1 MLRRLAL
8 LPLLLLPTLV
18 RAETPDLK
26 QLYDARSFFQLRETI
41 EGKDAGGAADFLFY
55 KGAVENKFN
64 RLNESINDLK
74 AYTASGSANNDLKY
88 EAFSLIADAYR
99 KLGDYK
105 GAADTYRSTLASLSS
120 SISGRERRDLENAT
134 AMWDA
139 FKNVPPQ
146 TVEKDGITHLENRS
160 RSGIEVQV
168 SIGSTKLPLQFDTG
182 ANVSVMSE
190 SLGSKVG
197 IKLLDA
203 TARVGSITGRSIT
216 AKLGY
221 VPELKIGNVTVRNP
235 IFLVLKDA
243 DLTPAPDFHIDGLIG
258 YPIISALG
266 EISVTRLGLLTIPSS
281 PSDFPSQ
288 NLCIDNLTP
297 LVDATCKGKRVT
309 FSFDTGANTTNLYP
323 PFIRAFSNEIAS
335 SSEKVVEVVN
345 GIGSRRE
352 IPSYLLHGFSLTV
365 AGKEVS
371 LEGMRALTQFTL
383 PSSRSLYGNLGFDV
397 LNQFPKVTISFAR
410 MAVALG

>member
-1 MLRRLAL
+1 MLRR
-8 LPLLLLPTLV
+8 LPLLLLLLIPNLV
-18 RAETPDLK
+18 RAEAPDLK
-26 QLYDARSFFQLRETI
+26 ALYDSRSFFQLRDSI
-41 EGKDAGGAADFLFY
+41 EEKDAAGATDYLFY

-64 RLNESINDLK
+64 RLRDSIENLK
-74 AYTASGSANNDLKY
+74 AYTSSPSANNDLKY

-99 KLGDYK
+99 KLGNYR
-105 GAADTYRSTLASLSS
+105 GAAETYRQTLTTMSST
-120 SISGRERRDLENAT
+120 ISGRERRDLENAA

-139 FKNVPPQ
+139 FKDVPPQ
-146 TVEKDGITHLENRS
+146 TVDKDGITHLENRS
-160 RSGIEVQV
+160 KGGIEVQV
-168 SIGSTKLPLQFDTG
+168 SLGSTKLPLQFDTG

-190 SLGSKVG
+190 SLASKVG
-197 IKLLDA
+197 MKVLNT

-216 AKLGY
+216 ANLGY
-221 VPELKIGNVTVRNP
+221 LPELKIGNVTVHNP
-235 IFLVLKDA
+235 IFLLLKDE
-243 DLTPAPDFHIDGLIG
+243 DLTPAPGFHIDGLIG

-281 PSDFPSQ
+281 PSDFSAQ

-410 MAVALG
+410 MAVAFG